1 MRSFEERIAEINR
14 RSDRIIKE
22 RKKRRKYILATCI
35 PVVLCIGLWLAW
47 PAQKP
52 TPEEPK
58 DTNNAINVPM
68 DEIKAP
74 LDSPSSNRYVL
85 RVDVSGNGF
94 NDYHTDEDLVT
105 AIYDRLCSFTV
116 SEDVEYQEPTETII
130 DGGHT
135 NGGSN
140 DIVCGEQPE
149 PEYSVDSSPIQD
161 QSPDQYHITLTL
173 ENGSKIEYVLIDH
186 LLSNVTANEEAIL
199 SDNEVAKLK
208 TLLGIPKL

>member
-14 RSDRIIKE
+14 RSGRMIKE
-22 RKKRRKYILATCI
+22 RKKRRKYILTACI

-58 DTNNAINVPM
+58 DTNNAINVP
-68 DEIKAP
+68 
-74 LDSPSSNRYVL
+74 LDSPSPQRYVL
-85 RVDVSGNGF
+85 RVDVSGNDF
-94 NDYHTDEDLVT
+94 SSYHTDEDLVT
-105 AIYDRLCSFTV
+105 EIYDRLCSFTV
-116 SEDVEYQEPTETII
+116 SEDVEYQEPPTEAII

-140 DIVCGEQPE
+140 DIVCGEQPQ

-173 ENGSKIEYVLIDH
+173 ANGKKIEYVLIDH
-186 LLSNVTANEEAIL
+186 VLYNITTNEDVSL
-199 SDNEVAKLK
+199 SDNEVEKLK
-208 TLLGIPKL
+208 TLLGIPEP